1 MWLARHLFAA
11 DCLHLYRVRSECV
24 NAGLI
29 LFLLNAVRHATRQ
42 GGMADQQQRDC
53 CGAHPPH
60 CSVRSCS
67 SISHAL
73 YSSRV
78 CWLVCSADALH
89 LPMQHSLQ
97 NLQVNRSDASRH
109 YQKLY
114 TIDSIVC
121 STLTV
126 SQFLVEH
133 SMCKLPRL
141 HMPKWQEAVVH
152 SAMQRSDTKASKNVC
167 SSASTWHCASVMHV

>member
-1 MWLARHLFAA
+1 M
-11 DCLHLYRVRSECV
+11 
-24 NAGLI
+24 
-29 LFLLNAVRHATRQ
+29 
-42 GGMADQQQRDC
+42 
-53 CGAHPPH
+53 
-60 CSVRSCS
+60 
-67 SISHAL
+67 
-73 YSSRV
+73 
-78 CWLVCSADALH
+78 CSADALH